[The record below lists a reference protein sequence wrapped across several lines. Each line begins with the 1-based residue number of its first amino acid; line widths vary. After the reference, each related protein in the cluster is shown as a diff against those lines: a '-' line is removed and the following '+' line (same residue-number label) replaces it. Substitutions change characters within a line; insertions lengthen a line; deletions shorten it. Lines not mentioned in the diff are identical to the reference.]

1 MGPVTSRLEPSGRVL
16 IPAAIRQKLG
26 FKPGEEL
33 IIVEEGGGVQI
44 YTRAAALKKV
54 QDYFAQFK
62 DGRCWSEELIQ
73 ERRREAARE
82 NEE

>member
-16 IPAAIRQKLG
+16 IPAALRRKLG
-26 FKPGEEL
+26 LEPGQEL
-33 IIVEEGGGVQI
+33 IIVEEDGGLQI

-54 QDYFAQFK
+54 QDYFAAFK
-62 DGRCWSEELIQ
+62 GDRCWSEELIQ
-73 ERRREAARE
+73 ERRQEAARE